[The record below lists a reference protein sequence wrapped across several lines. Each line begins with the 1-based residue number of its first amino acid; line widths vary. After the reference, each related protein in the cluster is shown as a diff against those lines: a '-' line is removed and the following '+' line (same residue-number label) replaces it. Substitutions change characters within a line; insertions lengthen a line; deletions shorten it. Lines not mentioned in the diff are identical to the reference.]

1 MRLKSNITDCVAL
14 LEQGITLIAQIDDNI
29 YSALTPIS
37 PRGSVGGHLRH
48 ILNFYQSFLRGFAE
62 GRIDYNQR
70 ERDARFELDRL
81 YASNSIQ
88 NTIEC
93 LETLCHLEPHDHLLV
108 KTEDDSGWSRSSV
121 LRELDVLQSHTIHH
135 YSLIAMLLRL
145 HEIEPGD
152 DFGVAPSTLRHWQQE
167 AVCAR

>member
-1 MRLKSNITDCVAL
+1 MRLRSNINDCVAL
-14 LEQGITLIAQIDDNI
+14 LEQAISLLAQIDDAV

-48 ILNFYQSFLRGFAE
+48 IVNFYQSFLSGYPE
-62 GRIDYNQR
+62 GRIDYNKR
-70 ERDARFELDRL
+70 ERDTRFEQDRMYALD
-81 YASNSIQ
+81 SIE

-93 LETLCHLEPHDHLLV
+93 LKALSQLRPHDHLSV

-121 LRELDVLQSHTIHH
+121 LRELDLLQSHTIHH

-145 HEIEPGD
+145 HEIEPGEE
-152 DFGVAPSTLRHWQQE
+152 FGVAPSTLRHWQQE
-167 AVCAR
+167 AVCAQ

>member
-14 LEQGITLIAQIDDNI
+14 LEQGISLIAQIDDNT

-70 ERDARFELDRL
+70 ERDARFEEDRL

-88 NTIEC
+88 NTIEH
-93 LETLCHLEPHDHLLV
+93 LETLWNLEPHNHLLV
-108 KTEDDSGWSRSSV
+108 KTEDDSRWSRSSV
-121 LRELDVLQSHTIHH
+121 LRELDLLQSHTIHH

-145 HEIEPGD
+145 QQIEPGD
-152 DFGVAPSTLRHWQQE
+152 NFGVAPSTLRHWQQE
-167 AVCAR
+167 AVCAQ